1 MLNTSS
7 TQADHDGLPEERS
20 LRDRQRLQAEL
31 LTDKEGLL
39 QAVRPRLLR
48 LAQLRGVA
56 PDAIDDVVQETLLE
70 AWKHLDRLQ
79 SVEGFHPWMDE
90 ICRNVCRRYA
100 RRQQTDLLR
109 SVSLLD
115 LDQFDAGESGEM
127 EGTSITSLVDLDA
140 LDPIEAL
147 SRKDLT
153 VLLNRALSAL
163 PGTARNAVE
172 LYYLSDLP
180 QRDAAMRLGLSIS
193 ALEGRLHR
201 ARRQLRQLLSGP
213 LRAEAEA
220 LGLVLDNESA
230 TGWRQTRLWCN
241 VCGRRHLQGTFEPWP
256 GGSVSLHLRCPDCSE
271 RYGLSNAHSK
281 GLVQLDGLRSFRP
294 AWKRTMQELAR
305 RLTPALT
312 QGWYPC
318 LRCGTAASL
327 EIVSAD
333 EQVPLIPGPYHF
345 WVKMQC
351 PHCGDAACA
360 SSADDLVYWSH
371 PLAERFIMQHP
382 RWISEPDSPIEFAG
396 QPAIRF
402 QMADM
407 TSTERLTILAHRQ
420 TLQVLAIL

>member
-1 MLNTSS
+1 MPNTIS
-7 TQADHDGLPEERS
+7 TQADHDGLTQERS
-20 LRDRQRLQAEL
+20 TGERQRLQAEL
-31 LTDKEGLL
+31 LADKEGLL

-79 SVEGFHPWMDE
+79 SLEGFHPWIDE

-100 RRQQTDLLR
+100 RKQQTDLLR
-109 SVSLLD
+109 YVPLLD
-115 LDQFDAGESGEM
+115 LDQFDSDDSSEIEAP
-127 EGTSITSLVDLDA
+127 SITYLADLDA

-153 VLLNRALSAL
+153 VLLNRALTAL
-163 PGTARNAVE
+163 PGTSRDVVE
-172 LYYLSDLP
+172 LYYLSELP

-213 LRAEAEA
+213 LRAEAES
-220 LGLVLDNESA
+220 LGLMLDNESA
-230 TGWRQTRLWCN
+230 IGWRETRLWCT
-241 VCGRRHLQGTFEPWP
+241 VCGRRRLQGTFEPWP
-256 GGSVSLHLRCPDCSE
+256 GGTVNLHLRCPDCSQ
-271 RYGLSNAHSK
+271 RSGLSNVHSK

-294 AWKRTMQELAR
+294 AWKRTMQEIAR

-312 QGWYPC
+312 QGWFPC
-318 LRCGTAASL
+318 PLCGTPVSL
-327 EIVSAD
+327 EVSSAD
-333 EQVPLIPGPYHF
+333 EMALQISGPYQF
-345 WVKMQC
+345 WVKWHC
-351 PHCGDAACA
+351 PHCEGGAC
-360 SSADDLVYWSH
+360 SADDLVYWSH
-371 PLAERFIMQHP
+371 PLAEHFIMQHP
-382 RWISEPDSPIEFAG
+382 RWISEPDRPVEYAG

-402 QMADM
+402 QMADV
-407 TSTERLTILAHRQ
+407 TSTEHLTILAHRQ